1 MKAFHCHGDLAVPAD
16 WRDAMFRHRHRIFV
30 DLLGWRA
37 LARPDGR
44 DIDAFDDGRAHYIIV
59 IDEAGAYRA
68 SARLLPTDG
77 PHMLSETFAGFV
89 DGPLPRGPDIFE
101 WTRHAPGDPDWPA
114 AVNEAARLALHI
126 GILEFAL
133 KTGITAFT
141 AILEAGLARRA
152 RGYGWDC
159 APLGRP
165 KAYAEGEAIAV
176 LNPVRAAH
184 LAALRQRAAVTAPI
198 LSDADKTAVA
208 A

>member
-1 MKAFHCHGDLAVPAD
+1 MH
-16 WRDAMFRHRHRIFV
+16 RHRHRIFV

-37 LARPDGR
+37 LARPDER

-59 IDEAGAYRA
+59 TDEGGAYRA

-77 PHMLSETFAGFV
+77 PHMLSEAFADFV
-89 DGPLPRGPDIFE
+89 DGDLPRGPDILE

-133 KTGITAFT
+133 QYGITAFT
-141 AILEAGLARRA
+141 ALLEAGLARRA

-159 APLGRP
+159 TPLGAP
-165 KAYAEGEAIAV
+165 HTYAEGEAIAV

-184 LAALRQRAAVTAPI
+184 LAALRLRAGLTAPI
-198 LSDADKTAVA
+198 LVDAA
-208 A
+208 AAAIAA